1 LENKEIKTVSPR
13 EWEKTKKMLNWNI
26 NNGRGKEGALTDVEP
41 PVDRSKRAFTESVAQ
56 LLQRGEKSKIKMVF
70 APFHFCTTKT
80 PVPRT

>member
-41 PVDRSKRAFTESVAQ
+41 PVDRSKRTLTESVAQ
-56 LLQRGEKSKIKMVF
+56 LLQQRGEKSKIKMVV
-70 APFHFCTTKT
+70 APFHFKT